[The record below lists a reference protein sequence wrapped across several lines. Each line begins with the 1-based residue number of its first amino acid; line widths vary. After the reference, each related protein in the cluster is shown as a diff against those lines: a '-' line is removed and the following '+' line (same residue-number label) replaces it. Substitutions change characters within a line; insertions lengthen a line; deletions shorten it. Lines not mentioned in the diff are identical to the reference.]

1 MSNSKKRSSPGA
13 DTAKSGDPFTDVDI
27 GDAEES
33 ILTEYQKKIQRVE
46 LILERR
52 AQEQLTPVYQQR
64 REALKNI
71 PKFWPVALLKH
82 SLFALQ
88 AQHDAD
94 RLALSYLEDV
104 WVVRDPREPK
114 VFTLEFYFKE
124 NPYFSDSV
132 LKKEYKFEP
141 SNAAADENPDAD
153 GITPSMLEFS
163 WERDVTAQATKVQWK
178 DDAKNL
184 TKLYPLQVDEDDGET
199 LADPGSFFNFFE
211 VKRDYNDLG
220 VVIANEVF
228 PDAIEYFRGD
238 AGGDELYSD
247 DEDEESDEDDDE
259 NEEIDL
265 EKPRAKKAKR
275 G

>member
-1 MSNSKKRSSPGA
+1 MRRRASSPN
-13 DTAKSGDPFTDVDI
+13 TR
-27 GDAEES
+27 
-33 ILTEYQKKIQRVE
+33 KKIQRVE

-64 REALKNI
+64 REALKSI

-141 SNAAADENPDAD
+141 SNAAADEEPDTD
-153 GITPSMLEFS
+153 GITRSMLEFS
-163 WERDVTAQATKVQWK
+163 WERDVTAQATKINWK
-178 DDAKNL
+178 DDSKNL
-184 TKLYPLQVDEDDGET
+184 TKLYPLQIDEDDGET
-199 LADPGSFFNFFE
+199 LGEQGSFFNFFE
-211 VKRDYNDLG
+211 VARDYHDLG

-228 PDAIEYFRGD
+228 PDAIEYFRGE

-247 DEDEESDEDDDE
+247 EEDEESDEDDE

-265 EKPRAKKAKR
+265 EKPRAKKVR
-275 G
+275 QG

>member
-1 MSNSKKRSSPGA
+1 VARPVQIRQKMATHSPMLI
-13 DTAKSGDPFTDVDI
+13 SGMRRRASLLNI
-27 GDAEES
+27 R
-33 ILTEYQKKIQRVE
+33 KKIQRVE

-64 REALKNI
+64 RDALKSI

-88 AQHDAD
+88 AQHEAD

-141 SNAAADENPDAD
+141 SNAAKDEEPDAD
-153 GITPSMLEFS
+153 GITPSMLDFS
-163 WERDVTAQATKVQWK
+163 WERDVTAQATTIHWK
-178 DDAKNL
+178 DDSKKL

-199 LADPGSFFNFFE
+199 LSDQGSFFNFFE
-211 VKRDYNDLG
+211 AARDYHDLG

-247 DEDEESDEDDDE
+247 EEDEESDEDDE

-265 EKPRAKKAKR
+265 EKPRAKKAKQ